1 MTVTSPR
8 KLFVSAMML
17 ALLTS
22 GCGWFHWRDKEPTAA
37 RDASSIDSAGADI
50 TFANDQKRARM
61 EADKA
66 AAAANA
72 DASKAATDASA
83 TTTPLPG
90 AGADSSSGSDG
101 AMTNNGNAAS
111 NGAAKVSPM
120 KDAPSEIDAATDKMA
135 SNGAGS
141 DKAAGDGRAEKVTL
155 QGDALFQ
162 FGKADEKS
170 MLPGGKQ
177 RLDELADKIMA
188 MEKDTIAGITVVGH
202 ADRLGSPSGN
212 MKVSE
217 KRAATVM
224 NYLVKRGVD
233 PAMLESIG
241 KGDTDPITQCPG
253 EKANKALLACLSP
266 NRRVEVI
273 INTK

>member
-1 MTVTSPR
+1 MTVTSHQ
-8 KLFVSAMML
+8 KLLLSGLVL

-22 GCGWFHWRDKEPTAA
+22 GCGWIHWRDKEPA
-37 RDASSIDSAGADI
+37 RDASSIDSAGADV
-50 TFANDQKRARM
+50 TFANDQKKARDDAAKSSDAAKAGGAQ
-61 EADKA
+61 ADA
-66 AAAANA
+66 AA
-72 DASKAATDASA
+72 
-83 TTTPLPG
+83 TTPLPG
-90 AGADSSSGSDG
+90 GSDQNTG
-101 AMTNNGNAAS
+101 SGGEMVKDGD
-111 NGAAKVSPM
+111 GAKVSPM
-120 KDAPSEIDAATDKMA
+120 KDPPAEIDAATEKMQGA
-135 SNGAGS
+135 DSGAG
-141 DKAAGDGRAEKVTL
+141 DQMAGKDGAAAEKVTL

-188 MEKDTIAGITVVGH
+188 MEKDTIAGITIVGH

-212 MKVSE
+212 MKISE

-224 NYLVKRGVD
+224 NYLVRRGVD
-233 PAMLESIG
+233 TGMLESVG
-241 KGDTDPITQCPG
+241 KGDADPITDCPG
-253 EKANKALLACLSP
+253 DKANKALQACLSP